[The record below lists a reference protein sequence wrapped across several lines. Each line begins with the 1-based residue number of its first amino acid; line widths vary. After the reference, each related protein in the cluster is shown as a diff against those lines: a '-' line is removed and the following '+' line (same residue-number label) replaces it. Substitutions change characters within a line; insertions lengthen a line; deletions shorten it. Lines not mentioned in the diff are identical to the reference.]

1 MCILGDMLELG
12 ENSEALHRGVG
23 EHAVK
28 AGVELVIACGERSRA
43 TYEGAA
49 EAGGKAMHFAD
60 KAELIAQLKDVI
72 RSGDVVL
79 VKASHCMAFEDI
91 VAAREKL

>member
-1 MCILGDMLELG
+1 MQAATSHQKSSCRVTVLSPG
-12 ENSEALHRGVG
+12 A
-23 EHAVK
+23 HAAK
-28 AGVELVIACGERSRA
+28 AGVQLVLACGERSRA

-49 EAGGKAMHFAD
+49 EAGADALHFAD

-79 VKASHCMAFEDI
+79 VKASHSMAFEDV
-91 VAAREKL
+91 VAALEKM